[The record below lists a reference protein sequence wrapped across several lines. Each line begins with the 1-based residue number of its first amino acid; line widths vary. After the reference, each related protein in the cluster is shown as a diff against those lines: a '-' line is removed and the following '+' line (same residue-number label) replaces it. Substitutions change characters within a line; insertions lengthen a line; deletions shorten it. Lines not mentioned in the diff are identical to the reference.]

1 MDEKTSDGKTDARSA
16 SVASE
21 SEGFA
26 PVTPV
31 VAVVLAAGFGTRFD
45 PESPKQL
52 MTLDGRPII
61 CWSIE
66 AFEADDRVTDVVV
79 VVNPRVRPVV
89 ERLVDECGY
98 PKVRAIVDGGPR
110 RADST
115 VSALRLLESAG
126 IPAGAKLLIHDGV
139 RPFVSSRCIDGC
151 IDALDGVDAATVA
164 VPSTDTILVT
174 DVVGGRRII
183 SDVPDR
189 SRMYRAQ
196 TPQAF
201 RFGTIRRAYAL
212 AAGDPGFAPTDDT
225 QVVVDYLPD
234 HRVVI
239 VDGDADNIKITTRA
253 DMPEAER
260 IARRI
265 DVGRSDAAGSAP
277 SVTNPAAALTENP
290 FVGMRPREVRSRVAM
305 DGTSAQGVRR

>member
-1 MDEKTSDGKTDARSA
+1 MGSPPAI
-16 SVASE
+16 
-21 SEGFA
+21 
-26 PVTPV
+26 PV

-45 PESPKQL
+45 PDSPKQL
-52 MTLDGRPII
+52 VTLNGRPII

-79 VVNPRVRPVV
+79 VVNPQVRPVV

-115 VSALRLLESAG
+115 ISALRLLESAG

-139 RPFVSSRCIDGC
+139 RPFVSTRCIDAC
-151 IDALDGVDAATVA
+151 VDALDGVDAATVA

-174 DVVGGRRII
+174 DLVGDHRVI

-189 SRMYRAQ
+189 SGMYRAQ

-201 RFGTIRRAYAL
+201 RFGTIRRAYVL
-212 AAGDPGFAPTDDT
+212 AANDPGFAPTDDT
-225 QVVVDYLPD
+225 RVVVDYLPG
-234 HRVVI
+234 HRVAI
-239 VDGDADNIKITTRA
+239 VDGDSDNIKITTRD

-265 DVGRSDAAGSAP
+265 DMVRGTSSFTEHAAVRMGNPLAAAHRGGEPGRSP
-277 SVTNPAAALTENP
+277 
-290 FVGMRPREVRSRVAM
+290 VGGAVGE
-305 DGTSAQGVRR
+305 RRLP

>member
-1 MDEKTSDGKTDARSA
+1 MGSSPAM
-16 SVASE
+16 
-21 SEGFA
+21 
-26 PVTPV
+26 PV

-45 PESPKQL
+45 PDSPKQL
-52 MTLDGRPII
+52 MTLNGRPII

-66 AFEADDRVTDVVV
+66 AFEADSRVTDVVV

-115 VSALRLLESAG
+115 ISALRLLESAG

-139 RPFVSSRCIDGC
+139 RPFVSTRCIDGC
-151 IDALDGVDAATVA
+151 VDALDGVDAATVA

-174 DVVGGRRII
+174 DLVGGRRVI

-189 SRMYRAQ
+189 SGMYRAQ

-212 AAGDPGFAPTDDT
+212 AANDPEFAPTDDT
-225 QVVVDYLPD
+225 RVVVDYLPD
-234 HRVVI
+234 HRVAI
-239 VDGDADNIKITTRA
+239 VNGDADNIKITTRD

-265 DVGRSDAAGSAP
+265 DMMRGTSSAAEPAAIRMGNPFSATRPGGAPGRVAAGE
-277 SVTNPAAALTENP
+277 AAGE
-290 FVGMRPREVRSRVAM
+290 
-305 DGTSAQGVRR
+305 RRLP